1 MLKNLPVYNSPCR
14 RKSREPTSPSSFN
27 KSIQGGKTIILS
39 RDYYPKHELSLKTK
53 KFAYYEFTNHLII
66 CNTNLDLLENQHL
79 RYSLL
84 LPILRDAT
92 RSIKRAS
99 EEFRND
105 SIGRWKER
113 EKIHAIV
120 AAERFRV
127 EAKERPWK
135 TRGWA
140 SRGTHLLQ
148 LRNATNER
156 ATLSLSLSRRREKE
170 RERERA
176 RWLPATTRPAAH
188 YSRSPRRATTIKTS
202 SSSPLGWCMVSFTKR
217 AVGRLR
223 VQAFQPSF

>member
-1 MLKNLPVYNSPCR
+1 MKNLPVYNSPCR

-105 SIGRWKER
+105 RFNRKVKRER

-156 ATLSLSLSRRREKE
+156 ATLSLSRRRE
-170 RERERA
+170 RERERESA
-176 RWLPATTRPAAH
+176 VAAC
-188 YSRSPRRATTIKTS
+188 YNTA
-202 SSSPLGWCMVSFTKR
+202 SSPL
-217 AVGRLR
+217 L
-223 VQAFQPSF
+223 